1 MNKKT
6 KINKNTFI
14 SYILFILFMIAVVLL
29 VKGANVKVNKLSY
42 DEFLRDLNNNKVTE
56 LVVTPKQSSSIY
68 QITGKLNG
76 YKEGET
82 FTISIPYSDSL
93 VTDVVKV
100 ANEKNL
106 KVNVKKDP
114 GGTPI
119 VAILANVLPL
129 VLLIGFAAF
138 LPSPVFNSAIFP

>member
-56 LVVTPKQSSSIY
+56 LVITPKQSSSIY
-68 QITGKLNG
+68 QITGKLND

-82 FTISIPYSDSL
+82 FTISMPYSDSL

-129 VLLIGFAAF
+129 VLLIGFAAYF
-138 LPSPVFNSAIFP
+138 